1 MRGAVC
7 GCRKWKIV
15 HAVLLMFLFSVR
27 LLSSCVMESS
37 KRLIRGAG
45 HHPTCTC
52 LMTCYR
58 VWSFWFSAFKK
69 CVSSSR
75 YACTKRHHSFLLTAW
90 QHRFMTR
97 QRSPTV
103 VYDLIRRTKNVV
115 RDLDNLQY
123 RKMKKILIAENRQRV
138 MLAPV
143 HIKHF

>member
-1 MRGAVC
+1 
-7 GCRKWKIV
+7 
-15 HAVLLMFLFSVR
+15 
-27 LLSSCVMESS
+27 
-37 KRLIRGAG
+37 
-45 HHPTCTC
+45 
-52 LMTCYR
+52 
-58 VWSFWFSAFKK
+58 
-69 CVSSSR
+69 
-75 YACTKRHHSFLLTAW
+75 
-90 QHRFMTR
+90 MTR